1 MSVKQT
7 TDLLTLTDNFY
18 IRNGLDTGDQL
29 TCYEFVRKAFP
40 GKNVEEPACQ
50 GYCSLTFLV
59 GDDIVIQFRPD
70 KYRLNLMTTH
80 AAREIYG
87 KFCPRID
94 YVTSLPKS
102 GLLVYSMSR
111 LPGVSFKDFRA
122 SNSFLAINTE
132 TRAIL
137 CKDFAAFLAVGWHR
151 KELISL
157 PRGIVGSSLLSRLEL
172 LCKDLP
178 IRFQPLAKRIRKNM
192 QFIESMP
199 WVLTHGDII
208 PSNIMINPLTRH
220 LTGLVD
226 WAEAEPLPFGTCFY
240 GLEEILG
247 EIAPTGFHYH
257 ADATY
262 LRKVFWIELVT
273 LIPELK
279 QDELMRRVRLARDLG
294 VLLWHGIAWDDGAID
309 RVVME
314 ERDEDAD
321 EIRRLDAFL
330 ETDVGVQIV
339 PEPEHLSKL

>member
-7 TDLLTLTDNFY
+7 ADLLTLVDNFY
-18 IRNGLDTGDQL
+18 IRNGLDQGDQL
-29 TCYEFVRKAFP
+29 TSYEFVKNAFP
-40 GKNVEEPACQ
+40 GKNIEEPACQ

-87 KFCPRID
+87 KFCPRIT

-102 GLLVYSMSR
+102 GLLVYSMNR

-122 SNSFLAINTE
+122 SNRSLAINTD

-137 CKDFAAFLAVGWHR
+137 CRDFAAFLAVGWHR
-151 KELISL
+151 KDCVSL

-172 LCKDLP
+172 LCKNLP
-178 IRFQPLAKRIRKNM
+178 IRFQPLAKRIRRDM
-192 QFIESMP
+192 RFVESMP

-208 PSNIMINPLTRH
+208 PSNIMINPLTHH

-247 EIAPTGFHYH
+247 ELTPIGFRYH

-262 LRKVFWIELVT
+262 LRNIFWIELVT

-279 QDELMRRVRLARDLG
+279 QDEVMRTVQLARDLG
-294 VLLWHGIAWDDGAID
+294 VLLWHGIAWDDGAIN

-330 ETDVGVQIV
+330 DTDVRVQITS
-339 PEPEHLSKL
+339 EPECSSKL

>member
-7 TDLLTLTDNFY
+7 SDLLTLVDNFY
-18 IRNGLDTGDQL
+18 IRNGLDQGDQL
-29 TCYEFVRKAFP
+29 TCYEFVKNAFP
-40 GKNVEEPACQ
+40 GKNIEEPACQ

-87 KFCPRID
+87 EFCPRIT

-102 GLLVYSMSR
+102 GLLVYSMNR

-122 SNSFLAINTE
+122 SNTSLATNTE

-151 KELISL
+151 RGCISL

-178 IRFQPLAKRIRKNM
+178 IRFQPLAKRIRKDM
-192 QFIESMP
+192 RFIEAMP

-208 PSNIMINPLTRH
+208 PSNIMINPLTQH

-247 EIAPTGFHYH
+247 EITPTGFHYH
-257 ADATY
+257 ANVTY
-262 LRKVFWIELVT
+262 LRKVFWTEIVT

-279 QDELMRRVRLARDLG
+279 QDELMRTVRLARDLG
-294 VLLWHGIAWDDGAID
+294 VLLWHGIAWDDGAIN

-330 ETDVGVQIV
+330 DTDARVQITS
-339 PEPEHLSKL
+339 EPEHSSKL

>member
-7 TDLLTLTDNFY
+7 TDPLTLVNNFY
-18 IRNGLDTGDQL
+18 IRNGLDQGDQL
-29 TCYEFVRKAFP
+29 TCYEFVKNAFP
-40 GKNVEEPACQ
+40 GKSIDEPACQ

-59 GDDIVIQFRPD
+59 GDDIVIQFRPG

-87 KFCPRID
+87 ILCPRIT

-102 GLLVYSMSR
+102 GLLVYSMNR
-111 LPGVSFKDFRA
+111 LHGVSFKDFRA
-122 SNSFLAINTE
+122 SNTSLATNTE

-151 KELISL
+151 KDCVSL

-178 IRFQPLAKRIRKNM
+178 IRFQLLAKRIRKDM
-192 QFIESMP
+192 RFIESMP

-226 WAEAEPLPFGTCFY
+226 WVEAEPLPFGTCFY

-247 EIAPTGFHYH
+247 EITPIGFHYH
-257 ADATY
+257 ADATF
-262 LRKVFWIELVT
+262 LRKVFWAEIVN
-273 LIPELK
+273 LIPDLK
-279 QDELMRRVRLARDLG
+279 QDELMRTVRLARDLG
-294 VLLWHGIAWDDGAID
+294 VLLWHGIAWDDGAIN

-321 EIRRLDAFL
+321 EIRILDAFL
-330 ETDVGVQIV
+330 DTDVTDQITS
-339 PEPEHLSKL
+339 EPEHSPKL